1 MIKLNE
7 NQRFIALVIAMVLL
21 FGGVFASVAMD
32 IAQSKAINNLQVRA
46 FGDLNN
52 VTNMLEAENFETEV
66 QAEPMSLVRIKAST
80 PRLMSNPDAGVATV
94 AENYVAQ
101 ELTATI
107 FPNTASNILVDW
119 SVAWESTTQS
129 ADINQYIT
137 LNPTYA
143 GSRVCEVRCHKALPG
158 NAVITVT
165 TRDGGHKATCTVK
178 FVGIPTTMTA
188 TNSSLNKDTSG
199 NFKVPMF
206 ERATYNFDLNL
217 NNIFNSVGQTYKNY
231 SVVSVT
237 PFGNI
242 MAGSQCD
249 YGDGTI
255 DWSSVVKTP
264 LTTYKSDFTA
274 TISGSTL
281 KVSIPNVGGLYTN
294 YSETSSET
302 MYDDYFYSAIEGE
315 TCGVTVVVK
324 NSSGLTATVK
334 IVFDSNAVV
343 SVSLDE
349 SSLTF

>member
-7 NQRFIALVIAMVLL
+7 NQRFIALAVAVVLL
-21 FGGVFASVAMD
+21 FVGVFASVAMD
-32 IAQSKAINNLQVRA
+32 IAQTKAINNLQTEVFEGKEA
-46 FGDLNN
+46 TGTIKAEEF
-52 VTNMLEAENFETEV
+52 VTETE
-66 QAEPMSLVRIKAST
+66 AAAMSRVKIHASS

-94 AENYVAQ
+94 ADNYVAQ
-101 ELTATI
+101 ELTATV

-119 SVAWESTTQS
+119 TIAWESSSQT
-129 ADINQYIT
+129 ADIAQYIT
-137 LNPTYA
+137 VNPTYA
-143 GSRVCEVRCHKALPG
+143 GSRVCEVRCFKALPG

-165 TRDGGHKATCTVK
+165 TRDGGHTAKCTVK

-188 TNSSLNKDTSG
+188 TNSTLDRDISG
-199 NFKVPMF
+199 NYKVPMF
-206 ERATYNFDLNL
+206 ERATYNFDINL
-217 NNIFNSVGQTYKNY
+217 GNIFNSVGTTYKNY

-242 MAGSQCD
+242 MAGSYCD
-249 YGDGTI
+249 YGDGTD
-255 DWSSVVKTP
+255 DWSSIVKTP
-264 LTTYKSDFTA
+264 LSTYKSDFTA

-281 KVSIPNVGGLYTN
+281 KVNMPNVGYLYSN

-315 TCGVTVVVK
+315 VCGVTVVVK
-324 NSSGLTATVK
+324 NTSGLTATVK
-334 IVFDSNAVV
+334 IVFDSDAVV

>member
-1 MIKLNE
+1 MTKLNE
-7 NQRFIALVIAMVLL
+7 NQRFIALAVAVVLL
-21 FGGVFASVAMD
+21 FAGVFASVAMD
-32 IAQSKAINNLQVRA
+32 IAQTKAINNLEEA
-46 FGDLNN
+46 HYDLDGA
-52 VTNMLEAENFETEV
+52 TGMLKAEDFETEITA
-66 QAEPMSLVRIKAST
+66 QPMSRVKIHSSA
-80 PRLMSNPDAGVATV
+80 PRLMANADAGVATV
-94 AENYVAQ
+94 AETYVAQ

-119 SVAWESTTQS
+119 TVAWESTSQT
-129 ADINQYIT
+129 ADINSYIT
-137 LNPTYA
+137 VNPTYA
-143 GSRVCEVRCHKALPG
+143 GSRVCEVRCFKALPG

-165 TRDGGHKATCTVK
+165 TRDGGHTAKCTVK
-178 FVGIPTTMTA
+178 FVGIPSSMTV
-188 TNSSLNKDTSG
+188 TNSTLDRDIRG
-199 NFKVPMF
+199 NYVVSMF
-206 ERATYNFDLNL
+206 ERATYNFDINL
-217 NNIFNSVGQTYKNY
+217 GNIFNSVGATYKNY

-249 YGDGTI
+249 YGDGTE

-264 LTTYKSDFTA
+264 LTTYKSDFVA
-274 TISGSTL
+274 TVSGTTL

-302 MYDDYFYSAIEGE
+302 IYDDYFYSAIEGE

-324 NSSGLTATVK
+324 NTSGLTATIK
-334 IVFDSNAVV
+334 IVFDSDAVV

>member
-1 MIKLNE
+1 MTKLNE
-7 NQRFIALVIAMVLL
+7 NQRFIALVVAVVLL
-21 FGGVFASVAMD
+21 FAGVFASVAMD
-32 IAQSKAINNLQVRA
+32 IAQTKAINNLQTEVFEGNEA
-46 FGDLNN
+46 TGSLKAEEF
-52 VTNMLEAENFETEV
+52 VTETE
-66 QAEPMSLVRIKAST
+66 ATAMSRVKIHASA
-80 PRLMSNPDAGVATV
+80 PRLMANADAGVATV
-94 AENYVAQ
+94 AETYVAQ

-119 SVAWESTTQS
+119 TVAWESTSQT
-129 ADINQYIT
+129 ADIAQYIT
-137 LNPTYA
+137 VNPTYA
-143 GSRVCEVRCHKALPG
+143 GSRVCEVRCFKALPG

-165 TRDGGHKATCTVK
+165 TRDGGHTAKCTVK
-178 FVGIPTTMTA
+178 FVGIPSTMTV
-188 TNSSLNKDTSG
+188 TNSTLDRDISG
-199 NFKVPMF
+199 NYKVPMF
-206 ERATYNFDLNL
+206 KRQTYNFDINL
-217 NNIFNSVGQTYKNY
+217 GNIFNSVGTTYKNY

-249 YGDGTI
+249 YGDGTV
-255 DWSSVVKTP
+255 DWSSVKSTP

-274 TISGSTL
+274 TVSGSTL
-281 KVSIPNVGGLYTN
+281 KVNIPNVSGLYTN

-324 NSSGLTATVK
+324 NTSGLTATVK
-334 IVFDSNAVV
+334 IVFDSDAVV

>member
-1 MIKLNE
+1 MTKLNE
-7 NQRFIALVIAMVLL
+7 NQRFIALAVAVVLL
-21 FGGVFASVAMD
+21 FAGVFASVAMD
-32 IAQSKAINNLQVRA
+32 IAQTKAINNLEEA
-46 FGDLNN
+46 HYDFDGATGMLKAEEF
-52 VTNMLEAENFETEV
+52 VTETE
-66 QAEPMSLVRIKAST
+66 ATAMSRVKIHASA
-80 PRLMSNPDAGVATV
+80 PRLMANADAGVATV
-94 AENYVAQ
+94 AETYVAQ

-119 SVAWESTTQS
+119 TVAWESTSQT
-129 ADINQYIT
+129 ADIAQYIT
-137 LNPTYA
+137 VNPTYA
-143 GSRVCEVRCHKALPG
+143 GSRVCEVRCFKALPG

-165 TRDGGHKATCTVK
+165 TRDGGHTAKCTVK

-188 TNSSLNKDTSG
+188 TNSTLDRDISG
-199 NFKVPMF
+199 NYKVPMF
-206 ERATYNFDLNL
+206 SRATYNFDINL
-217 NNIFNSVGQTYKNY
+217 NNIFNSVGTTYKNY

-249 YGDGTI
+249 YGDGTV
-255 DWSSVVKTP
+255 DWSSVQSTP
-264 LTTYKSDFTA
+264 LSTYKSDFTA
-274 TISGSTL
+274 TVSGSTL
-281 KVSIPNVGGLYTN
+281 KVNIPYVGGLYTN

-315 TCGVTVVVK
+315 TFGVTVVVK
-324 NSSGLTATVK
+324 NTSGLTATVK